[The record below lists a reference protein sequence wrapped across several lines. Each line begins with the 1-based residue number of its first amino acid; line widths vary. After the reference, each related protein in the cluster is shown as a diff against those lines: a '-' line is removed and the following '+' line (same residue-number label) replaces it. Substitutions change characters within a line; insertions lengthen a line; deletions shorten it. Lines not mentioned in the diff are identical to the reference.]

1 MRIWIYFILSS
12 LLFIACEQK
21 PVATKEDVYE
31 IRNIGQLSTT
41 EYTVRKIVKVNDAS
55 TDWYKYGDRKLL
67 ISCRAKIKAGIDLTK
82 INEKDIQIRGKEIEI
97 TLPPAEITSF
107 QIHPSDIQTELES
120 VTGFRS
126 SFSQAEKNEVLKK
139 GEQAIKKDLATTQI
153 LRDAEINAAL
163 FVTEFYAQLGFEK
176 IVVHHNTLPQ

>member
-1 MRIWIYFILSS
+1 MKILVYFISFL
-12 LLFIACEQK
+12 LLFNACESK
-21 PVATKEDVYE
+21 PVATLEDVYE

-55 TDWYKYGDRKLL
+55 NDWYKYGDRKLL

-82 INEKDIQIRGKEIEI
+82 IGEKDIRIRGKEIEI

-126 SFSQAEKNEVLKK
+126 SFTQVEKNAILKK
-139 GEQAIKKDLATTQI
+139 GEEAIKKDIATTQI
-153 LRDAEINAAL
+153 LRDSEINAAL

-176 IVVHHNTLPQ
+176 ITVHHKTLSK